1 MKITKQE
8 LANIIKEEVEK
19 ALGESDEQSMKKALK
34 NGKDFYKE
42 AQRLYAEGE
51 RGGTGSDLTRALKIS
66 LDQFQEACNLGS
78 IEACQSIPK
87 VKKMIDRLH

>member
-1 MKITKQE
+1 MKITKKE
-8 LANIIKEEVEK
+8 LANIIKEEVEN
-19 ALGESDEQSMKKALK
+19 ALGGSDEQGMKKALK

-51 RGGTGSDLTRALKIS
+51 RGGTGSDLTRVLKIS

-78 IEACQSIPK
+78 VEACQSIPK